1 MVAEIICIYAKF
13 GKCKNEECQFHHPQD
28 ICCDKSCDIHLC
40 LKKHPRHC
48 RYFWG
53 FSSCRNEDS
62 CKFLHNIADNVL
74 PNHTDMKKMEALD
87 QKYDELLAQFHHYKK
102 LHEKHEEEIATMKQ
116 QLHEQ
121 ELEIHV
127 LRGYVLPDDS
137 QCDSIFSQTDDVTSH
152 DNDEKDEEIQEMQT
166 EVSPEAQKDNVPPMI
181 SDNVET
187 ARLLQKHELQTNVL
201 NIEYLE
207 REIIR
212 IKDFVSNEKMVAKGR
227 NETKQ
232 KLRELNN
239 KMKMKFGK
247 TGSERVLKNELESL
261 SEKVM
266 KIQNNFRK
274 SVNSELEKC
283 AEICRKEKVNIEKK
297 ALLTAG
303 R

>member
-1 MVAEIICIYAKF
+1 MVAEVICIYAKF
-13 GKCKNEECQFHHPQD
+13 GKCKNEECQFHHPQET
-28 ICCDKSCDIHLC
+28 CCDKSCDIHLC

-53 FSSCRNEDS
+53 FSSCRNENS

-74 PNHTDMKKMEALD
+74 PNHTDMRKMEALD
-87 QKYDELLAQFHHYKK
+87 QKYDELLAQFNHYKK
-102 LHEKHEEEIATMKQ
+102 LYEKHEEEMATMKQ

-137 QCDSIFSQTDDVTSH
+137 QCDSIFNQTDDVTSH
-152 DNDEKDEEIQEMQT
+152 DDDKKDEEIIMQT
-166 EVSPEAQKDNVPPMI
+166 EVSPVAQKDEIPLMI
-181 SDNVET
+181 SDNMET
-187 ARLLQKHELQTNVL
+187 SKLLKKHELQTKAL

-207 REIIR
+207 REIIK

-232 KLRELNN
+232 KLKSLND
-239 KMKMKFGK
+239 KMKTKFGK
-247 TGSERVLKNELESL
+247 NGSEKVLKNMLESL
-261 SEKVM
+261 SERVM

-274 SVNSELEKC
+274 SVTSELEKC
-283 AEICRKEKVNIEKK
+283 AEKCREEIVKLEKK
-297 ALLTAG
+297 TLTAG